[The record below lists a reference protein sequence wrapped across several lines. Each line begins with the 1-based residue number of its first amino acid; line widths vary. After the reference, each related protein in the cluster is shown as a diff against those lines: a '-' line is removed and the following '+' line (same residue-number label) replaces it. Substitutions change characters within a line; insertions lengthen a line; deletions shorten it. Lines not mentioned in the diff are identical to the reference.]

1 MNKNKIP
8 VTDATRVLKQNKIN
22 FKPYIYKYEEKGDT
36 AQTSRELGVDEY
48 DVIKT
53 LILEADGNLLLMLMH
68 GDKEVSMKE
77 LARQLHKKAVKPADA
92 RKAINATGYMFGGT
106 SPFGTKRVL
115 TVAAEKTP
123 FALDE
128 IYING
133 GKRGFIIKINPR
145 VLEDMFD
152 LTQVDVAI

>member
-1 MNKNKIP
+1 
-8 VTDATRVLKQNKIN
+8 
-22 FKPYIYKYEEKGDT
+22 
-36 AQTSRELGVDEY
+36 
-48 DVIKT
+48 
-53 LILEADGNLLLMLMH
+53 
-68 GDKEVSMKE
+68 
-77 LARQLHKKAVKPADA
+77 
-92 RKAINATGYMFGGT
+92 
-106 SPFGTKRVL
+106 
-115 TVAAEKTP
+115 VAAEKTP